1 MSVHRHAHQISV
13 AMLTRGGIL
22 IVRHARQR
30 SYRWHARQLSST
42 TSTVDRPLAGIK
54 IVDLTRVLAG
64 PLCTMMLVSSLSLP
78 PPPLSLSL
86 PNDASADGG
95 QSDLGGEGGDKLFK
109 LR

>member
-1 MSVHRHAHQISV
+1 
-13 AMLTRGGIL
+13 MLARGGIL

-78 PPPLSLSL
+78 
-86 PNDASADGG
+86 NDASADGG